1 MTEAEYTQYTED
13 FNNACAGDGSG
24 FGDFFDKYY
33 EPDAVFEYLPKAAKN
48 SGKEITVSFWKSV
61 HKVMREEMKPHT
73 SLIISERKAAVEA
86 PIDFYCK
93 KDLDWVGIK
102 HKAGSSFRLMVA
114 GFYTL
119 SERSKIKYARVY
131 SIYHKDYQPE

>member
-1 MTEAEYTQYTED
+1 MTEIEYEQYTKD
-13 FNNACAGDGSG
+13 FNNARSGDGSG

-33 EPDAVFEYLPKAAKN
+33 EPDAVFEYLPKATKN

-61 HKVMREEMKPHT
+61 HGIMREEIKPHT
-73 SLIISERKAAVEA
+73 SLIVSERKIAVEA

-93 KDLDWVGIK
+93 KDLEWVGVE
-102 HKAGSSFRLMVA
+102 HKAGSSFRLMMA

-119 SERSKIKYARVY
+119 SDMGKIKYVRVY
-131 SIYHKDYQPE
+131 SIFHKDYQL